1 MTLQEDDLTAYED
14 LREIAAL
21 RHSFHIDGRLRLE
34 FLSTVSRLLREYEVP
49 VSNRLLSSLVL
60 AVPDELADGNGH
72 ENGFES
78 LNLQAAKTGT
88 RGSAKKAATKRPKP
102 PKPPV
107 PPIPPVPPNGSQR
120 PRPPKPP
127 VPPVPPVP
135 PMPPVPPD

>member
-1 MTLQEDDLTAYED
+1 MTLQKDDMMAYED
-14 LREIAAL
+14 LREVAAL

-49 VSNRLLSSLVL
+49 VSNRLLGSLVL

-72 ENGFES
+72 ENGFEP
-78 LNLQAAKTGT
+78 LNLQAAKTAA

-107 PPIPPVPPNGSQR
+107 PPKGSSKR
-120 PRPPKPP
+120 PRPPLPP